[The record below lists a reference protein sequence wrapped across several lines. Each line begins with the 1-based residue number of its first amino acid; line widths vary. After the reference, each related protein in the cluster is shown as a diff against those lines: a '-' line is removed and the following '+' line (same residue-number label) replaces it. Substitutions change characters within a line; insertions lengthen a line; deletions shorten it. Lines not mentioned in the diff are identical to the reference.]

1 MATKPENTFREGV
14 HRHLKGKPV
23 HHEKMSNP
31 YSSGTADDW
40 YSGKGQGSSDLWIE
54 YKYIPRQPQR
64 GSVKISKL
72 FSALQ
77 LEWLTGR
84 HREGR
89 NVAVIIG
96 SPNGG
101 LILLDEDWG
110 LESVTVEYFN
120 SRVRSRPDL
129 AAWIREQVEGK
140 SCSES
145 CPLPRERRA

>member
-14 HRHLKGKPV
+14 HRYLKGKSL

-40 YSGKGQGSSDLWIE
+40 YSGKGVGSSDMWIE
-54 YKYIPRQPQR
+54 YKFIPRQPQR
-64 GSVKISKL
+64 GSVKIKKL

-77 LEWLTGR
+77 LAWLTDR

-89 NVAVIIG
+89 KIAVIIG
-96 SPNGG
+96 CPNGG
-101 LILLDEDWG
+101 LILLDEDWE
-110 LESVTVEYFN
+110 LESLTVDHFN
-120 SRVRSRPDL
+120 AHVRSRADL
-129 AAWIREQVEGK
+129 ATWIREQVEGK